1 VTSFLGISDALSWD
15 LRDLPNRRVL
25 KLTSKLRPY
34 CVLYKG
40 YLELEL
46 EKGFRDRVF
55 GGSSPCPGLK
65 RSVGKELEELLR
77 T

>member
-1 VTSFLGISDALSWD
+1 MLVSRMAGLLLGLW
-15 LRDLPNRRVL
+15 RVL
-25 KLTSKLRPY
+25 MIRFFE
-34 CVLYKG
+34 G
-40 YLELEL
+40 Y
-46 EKGFRDRVF
+46 F